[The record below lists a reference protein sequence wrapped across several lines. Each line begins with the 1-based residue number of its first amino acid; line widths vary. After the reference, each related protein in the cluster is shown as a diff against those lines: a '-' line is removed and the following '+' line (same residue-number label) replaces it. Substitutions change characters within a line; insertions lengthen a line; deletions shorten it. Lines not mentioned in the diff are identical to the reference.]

1 MKARGT
7 GMYTPSLLKM
17 QRFNIS
23 PEVQAC
29 TARAEQAL
37 VRMGDKALY
46 GRVSG
51 SLKRVLARIEAVST
65 IRIEG
70 KAPRLIALLQL
81 EACAS
86 SEGARVRD
94 EAFDFFGFECEEEK
108 LAAIEVLYFERALDY
123 VYRDLDPGKP
133 FSLDELLDAH
143 SLARFGCC
151 ASESGVGFRNREW
164 SVEKVSAKV
173 YEPPRSEDVRA
184 FVEDLVDF
192 ASLEAYSPI
201 AQAAIAHFQFES
213 IKPFKS
219 GMDKTGRLMCHA
231 ILHRRG
237 LMSGIVAPIGLE
249 PAIDTASHA
258 QSLLP
263 YNFGRA
269 IDETNRMAFIDQ
281 WVRFCA
287 LSAEVS
293 ARAADVYLDAIL
305 RLKES
310 WFDDFGRPN
319 KGSALEDLLDLLPG
333 TPVLTVKQAAA
344 LTGKSLSAVNDALS
358 RLERAGIVQA
368 VDRFQRGRLFAAP
381 RAVDLLEQMARRIT
395 PERPVDRDSLA

>member
-37 VRMGDKALY
+37 VRMEDKALY
-46 GRVSG
+46 GCVSG

>member
-37 VRMGDKALY
+37 VRMEDKALY

-249 PAIDTASHA
+249 PAIDTVSHA